1 MTFGKKLQW
10 QRKKNGMSQET
21 LAAELDVSRQA
32 ISKWEQDGAL
42 PDAANVIRIARL
54 FGVTTDYLLLDE
66 IDEEG
71 ELTSHPIQNAQNEPT
86 PSPPPARKWPAILS
100 VIALCFGGLGHFVI
114 YVLSRIVEVPYLRKI
129 KLQDGTMVYE
139 SGSAITTRDYSAFVR
154 EYKLD
159 VLCTLFT
166 CLIIAGAAYLFWQ
179 NRKIILSKVFR
190 FEI

>member
-42 PDAANVIRIARL
+42 PDAVNIIHIARL

-71 ELTSHPIQNAQNEPT
+71 VLPTVQTEQAESISSAQPAKRYLT
-86 PSPPPARKWPAILS
+86 ILS
-100 VIALCFGGLGHFVI
+100 IIALGFGGLGHFVI
-114 YVLSRIVEVPYLRKI
+114 YILSRIIKVPILRKI
-129 KLQDGTMVYE
+129 RLADGTMVYE
-139 SGSAITTRDYSAFVR
+139 GGSGVTARNYSAFVS

-159 VLCTLFT
+159 MLCTLFT
-166 CLIIAGAAYLFWQ
+166 LMIIAGAAYLFWQ

-190 FEI
+190 FE

>member
-42 PDAANVIRIARL
+42 PDAVNIIRIARL

-71 ELTSHPIQNAQNEPT
+71 VLSAVQPEPQSEPLPSAQPAKRYPT
-86 PSPPPARKWPAILS
+86 ILS
-100 VIALCFGGLGHFVI
+100 IIALCFGGLGHFVI
-114 YVLSRIVEVPYLRKI
+114 YVLSRIIEVPYLRKI
-129 KLQDGTMVYE
+129 KLQDGTIVYE
-139 SGSAITTRDYSAFVR
+139 GGSEITTRDYSAFVR

-159 VLCTLFT
+159 MLCTLFT
-166 CLIIAGAAYLFWQ
+166 LLTISGAAYLFWHH
-179 NRKIILSKVFR
+179 RKIILGKLF
-190 FEI
+190 FLDK